1 MNNHRLYYF
10 AIDGSQYEDCAYAG
24 VSINSRVLLH
34 GQLGN
39 YTGEPIRSRRSDPTD
54 HLQPRQEVSELCNT
68 ITQ

>member
-1 MNNHRLYYF
+1 MLRSRRPHGVSYNNHRLYYF

-39 YTGEPIRSRRSDPTD
+39 YTGEPIRFRRSSSAETGG
-54 HLQPRQEVSELCNT
+54 
-68 ITQ
+68 I